1 MAFTSAASIVQ
12 VVAMLQI
19 EPLYLYVLDKSSI
32 MLANESALEVTSS
45 YHFSALK
52 FAIALFDRDKYSFES
67 IGWNQL
73 YGFED
78 MMIRLDRS
86 RCGFKEVGVE
96 GVVDWVP
103 TKGGFWVSNLKNE
116 NEKLPTGYVR
126 SGCWASVLA
135 TSIHC
140 SELS

>member
-1 MAFTSAASIVQ
+1 V
-12 VVAMLQI
+12 
-19 EPLYLYVLDKSSI
+19 
-32 MLANESALEVTSS
+32 LANESALEVTSL
-45 YHFSALK
+45 YLM

-86 RCGFKEVGVE
+86 RCGFEEVGVE

-135 TSIHC
+135 TSLRC
-140 SELS
+140 SES